1 MRGQVKNQLQNDC
14 WIYQGELISDV
25 ISGQK
30 ALDALTN
37 KLGCDVQE

>member
-14 WIYQGELISDV
+14 WIYQGRAYDV